1 MPCQHKALTKLLGLQ
16 FKIVYNKGLDNRVAD
31 AFSRNPTSGD
41 DHFMALSQSTPVWLE
56 EVAASYLQN
65 EKAQKTV
72 SHIDNP
78 ITL

>member
-1 MPCQHKALTKLLGLQ
+1 
-16 FKIVYNKGLDNRVAD
+16 
-31 AFSRNPTSGD
+31 
-41 DHFMALSQSTPVWLE
+41 VWLE

-78 ITL
+78 ITLW